1 MIMSGASNP
10 FSVGGR
16 KKRKTKRNYRG
27 GTLFTQWA
35 NNSVGNVYKMYQG
48 VNTQPSPFPTE
59 GQLTNVATLSKMNY
73 R

>member
-10 FSVGGR
+10 FSVGGK

-27 GTLFTQWA
+27 GTLLAQWA
-35 NNSVGNVYKMYQG
+35 NNSVGNMYRMYQG
-48 VNTQPSPFPTE
+48 VNTPPSPFPTE